1 MMVTMQILK
10 DQFTN
15 KEKLKKDLICYK
27 HLSAEFIWPYKLK
40 PFTSTDTF
48 DRVFRLTGCVTP
60 SSQDIAYTKQAD
72 TSMFFFQLVLRCP
85 CINIAPQ

>member
-1 MMVTMQILK
+1 MQILK

-27 HLSAEFIWPYKLK
+27 HLNAEFIWPYKLK

-60 SSQDIAYTKQAD
+60 SSQDEPLQTQSKLIQVCF
-72 TSMFFFQLVLRCP
+72 SFS
-85 CINIAPQ
+85 